1 MRALSGQQIETAA
14 AGPTSMRS
22 RLGASTWATV
32 AAWSTSSEFR
42 GITATTRPIDF
53 PLETTRTVRSDY
65 AARKGSKEKSLA
77 VVHRVTHAAPEHPLE
92 REPVS
97 PQQGARWSAGDAAR
111 EPACAS
117 PSAIRALK
125 LAAVAKVIGKPRVGA
140 VEVAAADSH
149 GNDPGGDEQRQK
161 RAEQK
166 QTRRPHHPRS
176 PSADRQGSDPL
187 HVGAVAHPRNG
198 GHER

>member
-1 MRALSGQQIETAA
+1 MGDSGDLVNEFRIQGNHGDDSA
-14 AGPTSMRS
+14 R
-22 RLGASTWATV
+22 
-32 AAWSTSSEFR
+32 STSAR
-42 GITATTRPIDF
+42 DDAHGPG
-53 PLETTRTVRSDY
+53 DY

-166 QTRRPHHPRS
+166 QTRRPHHPAP